1 MALNK
6 YDVFELSITVFFL
19 SFSENTLKIS
29 GAIILPLNNNNG
41 AFLHRFSATSVSKEM
56 NVLLNICMYAISM
69 PKKILEKNIF

>member
-1 MALNK
+1 MAINK
-6 YDVFELSITVFFL
+6 YDVFEFSITVFFL

-56 NVLLNICMYAISM
+56 NVLINLIHALSM
-69 PKKILEKNIF
+69 PEKYLKKIIF